1 MEHKL
6 PNSIEHLWDE
16 LKEQVRSMEAQPHH
30 LPDLCQTL
38 QHIFRGLLES
48 MPRHVRAVLVAKRG
62 TNKIIRQVVIKLC
75 LTDVNVSSTT
85 CI

>member
-30 LPDLCQTL
+30 LL